1 MLRNK
6 IYYRVKPFVPWTVR
20 VALRRLFAR
29 RKRAMFHETWPIMPG
44 SEKPPTNWP
53 GWPEGKKFALVL
65 THDVQSM
72 GGVGKC
78 RQLMEL
84 ERSLGFRSSFSFIP
98 QGDYSISR
106 ILRNDL
112 ARNGF
117 EIGVHDL
124 ERDGRLFRSRED
136 FSEKAPR
143 INQFLKDWNAVG
155 FRSGF
160 MLRNLEWLH
169 DLELKYD
176 SSTFDTDPFEPQP
189 EGVGTI
195 FPFWVPR
202 PEGENKDREQFSYL
216 SAREQFRGDRS
227 DGYVELP
234 YTLPQ
239 DSTLFLLFGERTP
252 DIWFQKLDWI
262 ARHGGMAL
270 LDVHPDYMRFD
281 GEAPSTRT
289 FPADHYADL
298 LEYVRERYGESF
310 WQPLPREL
318 ATFVAEV
325 RPPGRRLP
333 KRVCMVSHSVYR
345 NDMRVIRYAEAL
357 AERGDHVDVLGL
369 QGAGDEETEKIGNV
383 NVYNLQPRAKKN
395 ERSKLSFLVPLVRF
409 LWASSAWIAKE
420 HARKPYDLL
429 HIHNVPDF
437 LVFAAVWPRITGAKV
452 ILDIHD
458 IVPEFY
464 ASKFHVEESS
474 LPILMLKSVERA
486 SASMADRVIVSN
498 HLWLD
503 KFAKRTGAN
512 GKCTVFIN
520 NVDGAIF
527 YPRPRVRNDGKVI
540 VVFPGGLQWHQGL
553 DIAIR
558 AFEKVSQV
566 VPRAEF
572 HIYGDGNMKEKL
584 VALASELGLEEK
596 VRFYEPLPVRKIAEI
611 MAEADLG
618 VVPKRADS
626 FGNEA
631 YSTKIMEFMSIG
643 VPVVV
648 SNTKIDQF
656 YFNSSVVR
664 FFESG
669 NPEALAAGILDVMQN
684 VELRQQMIE
693 RGLKYA
699 RENSWERRKRD
710 YLSLVDGLLNEEAEG
725 TDRDVGGQLA
735 DVGKGVLPNLE
746 KMVCNATNRG
756 TAGASAHAS

>member
-1 MLRNK
+1 MLDEIARSQK
-6 IYYRVKPFVPWTVR
+6 PEVKVSDLADLVKSEYFRLDDSELSALDELFEEKYGALITTSENANGSAAAGDRRGGFKYALGVGRWDVDSLENTVAFVGG
-20 VALRRLFAR
+20 ALSMSAWLERAR
-29 RKRAMFHETWPIMPG
+29 KLL
-44 SEKPPTNWP
+44 SNWP
-53 GWPEGKKFALVL
+53 QVKATSDLVAPK
-65 THDVQSM
+65 TGDV
-72 GGVGKC
+72 
-78 RQLMEL
+78 
-84 ERSLGFRSSFSFIP
+84 
-98 QGDYSISR
+98 D
-106 ILRNDL
+106 NDG
-112 ARNGF
+112 AR
-117 EIGVHDL
+117 
-124 ERDGRLFRSRED
+124 
-136 FSEKAPR
+136 
-143 INQFLKDWNAVG
+143 
-155 FRSGF
+155 
-160 MLRNLEWLH
+160 
-169 DLELKYD
+169 
-176 SSTFDTDPFEPQP
+176 
-189 EGVGTI
+189 
-195 FPFWVPR
+195 
-202 PEGENKDREQFSYL
+202 
-216 SAREQFRGDRS
+216 
-227 DGYVELP
+227 
-234 YTLPQ
+234 
-239 DSTLFLLFGERTP
+239 
-252 DIWFQKLDWI
+252 
-262 ARHGGMAL
+262 
-270 LDVHPDYMRFD
+270 
-281 GEAPSTRT
+281 
-289 FPADHYADL
+289 
-298 LEYVRERYGESF
+298 
-310 WQPLPREL
+310 
-318 ATFVAEV
+318 
-325 RPPGRRLP
+325 
-333 KRVCMVSHSVYR
+333 
-345 NDMRVIRYAEAL
+345 
-357 AERGDHVDVLGL
+357 
-369 QGAGDEETEKIGNV
+369 DEETERIGNV
-383 NVYNLQPRAKKN
+383 NVFNLQRRPKKN

-409 LWASSAWIAKE
+409 LCASSAWIVKE

-464 ASKFHVEESS
+464 ASKFRVPESS

-527 YPRPRVRNDGKVI
+527 FPRPRVRNDDKFIVI
-540 VVFPGGLQWHQGL
+540 FPGGLQWHQGL

-558 AFEKVSQV
+558 AFEQVSQV

-584 VALASELGLEEK
+584 VTLTRELGLEEK

-684 VELRQQMIE
+684 VELRRQMIQ
-693 RGLKYA
+693 RGLEYA
-699 RENSWERRKRD
+699 RENSWEPRKRD
-710 YLSLVDGLLNEEAEG
+710 YLSLVDGLLDEEAGG
-725 TDRDVGGQLA
+725 TDGDVGEQLA
-735 DVGKGVLPNLE
+735 DFKKGVLPDLE
-746 KMVCNATNRG
+746 KMVCNATNRAM
-756 TAGASAHAS
+756 AGASAHAT